1 MAKSVFDVLIMKHE
15 EDISSAT
22 QFLINGGAKDLAEY
36 REVVGRIRGLQL
48 AIQTTKDLSR
58 SQMEKKTND

>member
-1 MAKSVFDVLIMKHE
+1 MAKTVFDVLIMKHE
-15 EDISSAT
+15 EDVASST
-22 QFLINGGAKDLAEY
+22 QFLASGGPKDFAEY

-58 SQMEKKTND
+58 SQMEEEDND

>member
-1 MAKSVFDVLIMKHE
+1 MAKSVFDVLVMKHE
-15 EDISSAT
+15 DVASAT
-22 QFLINGGAKDLAEY
+22 QFLANGGAKDLAEY

-58 SQMEKKTND
+58 SQMEEEDND

>member
-1 MAKSVFDVLIMKHE
+1 MAKTVFDVLIMKHE
-15 EDISSAT
+15 EDVASST
-22 QFLINGGAKDLAEY
+22 QFLVGGGAKSFDEY

-58 SQMEKKTND
+58 SQMEEDDDD